1 MDALTTFFER
11 FHLKA
16 SVFFTD
22 SLCGQSHFEA
32 QPGLGHIHLVESG
45 ELQLFQSGRKT
56 ILINESSVIFYPA
69 PISHS
74 FKTKVDQSVN
84 LVCGNIYI
92 GITEGNELFSGLP
105 EVLIVSLREFPE
117 LKTLMALIFS
127 ESSKSEQGK
136 SQSINLLLEYFV
148 ILLLRHAMNHDLVKH
163 GVLAALGNK
172 LLAPLIM
179 KLHQNPENSWTI
191 ESMGKEIGM
200 SRTKFANYF
209 KGCLGE
215 TPMEYLTNW
224 RLNLAKFLIKE
235 GVSLKLI
242 PDKVGYSNEISFAR
256 AYEKKFGLT
265 PFKSKSLLAL

>member
-1 MDALTTFFER
+1 MDALSTFFDR

-22 SLCGQSHFEA
+22 SLCGQARFEA
-32 QPGLGHIHLVESG
+32 RPGLGQIHLVESG
-45 ELQLFQSGRKT
+45 EVQLLQTGRKT
-56 ILINESSVIFYPA
+56 ILINEPSVIFYTA

-84 LVCGNIYI
+84 LVCGNIDI

-117 LKTLMALIFS
+117 LKTLMTLIFS

-136 SQSINLLLEYFV
+136 SQSINLLLEYFA
-148 ILLLRHAMNHDLVKH
+148 ILLIRHAMNHDLVKH

-224 RLNLAKFLIKE
+224 RLNLAKFLIKD